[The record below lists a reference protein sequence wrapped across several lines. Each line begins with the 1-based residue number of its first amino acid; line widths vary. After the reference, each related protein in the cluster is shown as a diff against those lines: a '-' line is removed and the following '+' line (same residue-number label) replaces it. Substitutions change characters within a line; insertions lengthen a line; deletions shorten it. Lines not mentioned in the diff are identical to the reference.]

1 MLPILSR
8 DQRVLDIA
16 EPILRNDMLDL
27 EDIYVSPED
36 PTKIEGFIGWRTSK
50 ILPLFEQANLAQFVP
65 PPAFYT
71 YGAHTYSRPDDF
83 DTLNPDAKQSVMK
96 ELDMA
101 SITKYYEMK
110 RYKEVKKMN
119 RPHEVSRN
127 LWRLFQVCSIQSSGS
142 ITPLRTQLHHLF
154 ENWSSLELPGA
165 CPFSIT
171 EAEVQWQRQQE
182 DKLIASLDV
191 EDIVRDKLSTN
202 AIGWIASDQWEEMVK
217 TNQELH
223 ENFVQTLSKDMDA
236 ESATQMWPFPPSSK

>member
-1 MLPILSR
+1 
-8 DQRVLDIA
+8 
-16 EPILRNDMLDL
+16 
-27 EDIYVSPED
+27 
-36 PTKIEGFIGWRTSK
+36 
-50 ILPLFEQANLAQFVP
+50 
-65 PPAFYT
+65 
-71 YGAHTYSRPDDF
+71 
-83 DTLNPDAKQSVMK
+83 
-96 ELDMA
+96 
-101 SITKYYEMK
+101 
-110 RYKEVKKMN
+110 
-119 RPHEVSRN
+119 
-127 LWRLFQVCSIQSSGS
+127 
-142 ITPLRTQLHHLF
+142 LF